1 MINTNLKIMAK
12 AKKIMSKNPLGSL
25 AVDLRFSAREISRQ
39 SKLIGNYINHS
50 SVNDH
55 LNGGKVD
62 IKTLKTY
69 HKIFLNVD
77 ENLPFARLFN
87 SDLPTYEIAF
97 TLNVEEGILKKPD
110 YIETPTQSVVL
121 YNDSVTQKNSK
132 TVIVNDPKLE
142 SYVIFFQTNNDINF
156 SNGVCIIIDSN
167 NLAKI
172 VRITDKDKNCWSF
185 QNYFDLS
192 KETAK
197 NIKKIYPITSIR
209 FRHFEIINN

>member
-121 YNDSVTQKNSK
+121 YNDSVKQKNSK

>member
-1 MINTNLKIMAK
+1 MINTNLKMMAK

-121 YNDSVTQKNSK
+121 YNDSVKQKNSK

>member
-110 YIETPTQSVVL
+110 YIETPTQIVVL
-121 YNDSVTQKNSK
+121 YNDSVKQKNSK

>member
-77 ENLPFARLFN
+77 ENLPYARLFN

-121 YNDSVTQKNSK
+121 YNDSVKQKNSK

>member
-121 YNDSVTQKNSK
+121 YNDSVKQKNSK

-172 VRITDKDKNCWSF
+172 VRIIDKDKNCWSF

>member
-12 AKKIMSKNPLGSL
+12 AKIIMSKNPLGSL

-121 YNDSVTQKNSK
+121 YNDSVKQKNSK